1 MIGETVRSVSR
12 QFGVCAAVAALLAGT
27 ATAANSTVEL
37 DPLAPLPA
45 VAEKA
50 SLPTGLQPVQD
61 LPIAPTTPAPMPI
74 LTGPPPSLPLAAVGA
89 VYNRYRLSIWFQ
101 GGQPRPAARQL
112 IDLLRRAPLDGLQ
125 HGAFYADQV
134 EQALRAAQTGAPP
147 AIATADQML
156 SAAWVLYVQA
166 LRKPTPRMI
175 YAYPSLQPQ
184 GAQLDLILR
193 AAATARSIEQ
203 HVRDVSSINRIYSQL
218 REAAWA
224 QAQSGQTPDPR
235 LIANMERARSLPAT
249 GRFIMVDVATQRL
262 WMYENGQP
270 IDSMKVI
277 VGMDE
282 LPTPLI
288 ASIIHYTTFNPYWN
302 VPEHLVRKTIAPHVL
317 NSGLIYL
324 RRGGYQVMSDWTDAA
339 TVIPS
344 DSIDWKEVAAGRL
357 NIRVRQLP
365 GPTNSMGDLKFS
377 FPNGEGI
384 YLHDTPSKDLFS
396 KNLRTLSNGCVR
408 VEDARRLAHWLLGKE
423 PVAPSPEP
431 EQFVPLPQGVPIYI
445 TYLTA
450 QPTNGEITFA
460 PDIYGWD
467 SNPAFSRVAFRTQ

>member
-1 MIGETVRSVSR
+1 
-12 QFGVCAAVAALLAGT
+12 
-27 ATAANSTVEL
+27 
-37 DPLAPLPA
+37 
-45 VAEKA
+45 
-50 SLPTGLQPVQD
+50 
-61 LPIAPTTPAPMPI
+61 
-74 LTGPPPSLPLAAVGA
+74 
-89 VYNRYRLSIWFQ
+89 
-101 GGQPRPAARQL
+101 
-112 IDLLRRAPLDGLQ
+112 
-125 HGAFYADQV
+125 
-134 EQALRAAQTGAPP
+134 
-147 AIATADQML
+147 ML